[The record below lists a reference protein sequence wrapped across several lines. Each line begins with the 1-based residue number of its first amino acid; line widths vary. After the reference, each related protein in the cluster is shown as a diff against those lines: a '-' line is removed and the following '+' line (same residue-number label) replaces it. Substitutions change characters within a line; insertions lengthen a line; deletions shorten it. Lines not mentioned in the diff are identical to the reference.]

1 MPQTRHRHKGHPHHQ
16 PPTHLPARAPKK
28 KNAKVILA
36 IFIGLLGIAISFFA
50 GASDATGYVI
60 GGLIGAAVGF
70 LIGRGM
76 DAAAE
81 KKDH

>member
-16 PPTHLPARAPKK
+16 PSTHVPAKAPKK
-28 KNAKVILA
+28 KNAKIILA
-36 IFIGLLGIAISFFA
+36 IFIGILGVAISFFA
-50 GASDATGYVI
+50 GATDTTGLVI
-60 GGLIGAAVGF
+60 GGVIGALVGF

-81 KKDH
+81 KRDL